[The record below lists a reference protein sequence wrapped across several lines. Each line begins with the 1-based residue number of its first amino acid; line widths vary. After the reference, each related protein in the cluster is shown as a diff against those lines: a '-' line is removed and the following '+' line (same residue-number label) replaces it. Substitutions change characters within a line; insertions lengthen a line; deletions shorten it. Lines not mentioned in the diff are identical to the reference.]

1 MQSETPKT
9 LRTRGF
15 TMVELMVV
23 IVIIAVLAL
32 LAFVGGQRIL
42 NKGREAA
49 AIGNMRQVANG
60 VFAIQA
66 DGGVLKNYKLRGG
79 YPGESGRQKPGG
91 NLFPWWTEVAINMG
105 YGYHKE
111 DSWSTDFVWTIDPNE
126 TAFHDPTADW
136 EISDDQDISPH
147 TTDTF
152 WDTAH
157 FGYNIRLG
165 AFINPFAS
173 SFVKGQ
179 GGYQSDAQNL
189 VSQTKYPSDLI
200 YLAQSAGAGGRSQ
213 KEAQIKQDIDFQF
226 NTTGSQLLT
235 PWSGGDGTPAVRVRG
250 GANAVMA
257 DGSVRW
263 INTKKLYE
271 GNWNS
276 PHFEPDSTGP
286 RKDIYD

>member
-1 MQSETPKT
+1 MQSQTPKT

-60 VFAIQA
+60 VFSIQA

-79 YPGESGRQKPGG
+79 YPGEAGRQKPGG

-111 DSWSTDFVWTIDPNE
+111 DSWSTDFIWTIDPNE

-136 EISDDQDISPH
+136 EISDNSDIQNRGEG
-147 TTDTF
+147 TY
-152 WDTAH
+152 WQTAH

-189 VSQTKYPSDLI
+189 VSQTKYPADLI
-200 YLAQSAGAGGRSQ
+200 YVAQAAGSNSISK
-213 KEAQIKQDIDFQF
+213 KEEQIKQDIGFSF
-226 NTTGSQLLT
+226 KTNGAQLVT
-235 PWSGGDGTPAVRVRG
+235 PWPAGDGNTAVRVRG

-271 GNWNS
+271 GGWNS
-276 PHFEPDSTGP
+276 PHFEPGSTAP